1 MSYLP
6 SDAKSNYLFSRGG
19 MPTPSHAY
27 SSTPQSLLSSMNQNK
42 YLSKDIPSTTSS
54 ERKPDYK
61 YSVSKASTSS
71 TAESHSNS
79 NASNI
84 SFQTNTPNP
93 GNRGALHTKS
103 SMNNINEGSIGGNSN
118 GSIAINLNN
127 KPDFT
132 SKEKSL
138 QMTIDTLQRKIEQ
151 LSNENRK
158 LGDNISTKSTSVVN
172 KSVDEKE
179 QKEKLIT
186 ILEEKEKIE
195 KSYKQKIERLTDENS
210 KLLKDVT
217 SKQTEIK
224 NLEKKLTEIVIV
236 DSDTKDQENLSFKGE
251 IEQLK
256 KENKEGKEKYSEKEK
271 KYEELEEAYKQKL
284 SQFKKEISLIKS
296 QQQTQISK
304 DPQESPII
312 DKIKEYQESLRKE
325 KENSLE
331 IERKY
336 EKLSRSY
343 EEKKQEVME
352 LKNKVST
359 FDKEK
364 YNSNQ
369 KNLQFSFSNN
379 NNDSKMYS
387 ASPLQNSRVGSFV
400 KCNLDDF
407 EEKINNL
414 LQENE
419 KLNDTVKESH
429 QWKERFHELN
439 DKCNDKTNDNKY
451 NDKGNEKFTRN
462 FEKEK
467 GLQGLSPNIGLEND
481 ELKRNLSDITN
492 DNSKIKMKLS
502 ELEKKFFNLERDYS
516 EKMTVKEE
524 DLTRNYEKMIKDLEE
539 QKERNIH
546 KISKENHELK
556 QQNDELL
563 KQIQKLL
570 LKSKSFESSQDRPM
584 EKAELKPPSMNS
596 SPILIINEMT
606 TPSGSM
612 YKTNEKSSKDQKN
625 MNLQQRTYGGLASI
639 NENQEENNNTS
650 ELKTAKKPELKKG
663 NSINITG
670 NGGSS
675 NNIPMNNSGQNIDKG
690 SNVIKPSN
698 VTNFAS
704 ANSKISQNSVNV
716 QINGQVKTADINQNR
731 LLQQKT
737 EVRSQLRNPFM
748 KDPSK
753 ETTNNSNSSFMKE
766 KNLGNSES
774 KTDFYKNDG
783 QNSLSRTDLKA
794 STLLSAMNPF
804 KQQQE
809 LAKKEAAGKDKKVI
823 MFNLMDNHK
832 KLSNNSSDGAA
843 SGNGSIGNFASYK

>member
-1 MSYLP
+1 MSYLS

-27 SSTPQSLLSSMNQNK
+27 SSNPQSLLASMNQNK
-42 YLSKDIPSTTSS
+42 FQSKDIPSATSS
-54 ERKPDYK
+54 ERKPEYK
-61 YSVSKASTSS
+61 YSVSKTSTSS
-71 TAESHSNS
+71 TAETHSNS
-79 NASNI
+79 NTSNI
-84 SFQTNTPNP
+84 SFQTNTQNP
-93 GNRGALHTKS
+93 ATRGNLFNKS
-103 SMNNINEGSIGGNSN
+103 SMNNIYEGSIGGNYN
-118 GSIAINLNN
+118 GSIAINLNS
-127 KPDFT
+127 KQDFT

-151 LSNENRK
+151 LGNENKR
-158 LGDNISTKSTSVVN
+158 LSDNISNKSTSVVN
-172 KSVDEKE
+172 KSIDEKE

-186 ILEEKEKIE
+186 ILEEKENIE

-217 SKQTEIK
+217 SKQSEIK
-224 NLEKKLTEIVIV
+224 ILEKKLTEIVIV
-236 DSDTKDQENLSFKGE
+236 DSDTKDQENSSFRSE

-256 KENKEGKEKYSEKEK
+256 KENKEGKEKFNEKVK
-271 KYEELEEAYKQKL
+271 KYEELEDAYKLKL
-284 SQFKKEISLIKS
+284 SQFKNEISLIKS

-304 DPQESPII
+304 DPQESPKI
-312 DKIKEYQESLRKE
+312 DKIKEYQESLRRE

-331 IERKY
+331 LERKL

-343 EEKKQEVME
+343 DEKKEEVIE
-352 LKNKVST
+352 LKNKLSN
-359 FDKEK
+359 FEKEK

-379 NNDSKMYS
+379 NNDSKMFS

-419 KLNDTVKESH
+419 KLTDTVKESH
-429 QWKERFHELN
+429 QWKERFHELK
-439 DKCNDKTNDNKY
+439 DKCNDKTNENKY
-451 NDKGNEKFTRN
+451 NDKMNEKFTRN
-462 FEKEK
+462 SDKDRGF
-467 GLQGLSPNIGLEND
+467 QGVSQNVCLEND

-492 DNSKIKMKLS
+492 DNSKIKTKLS
-502 ELEKKFFNLERDYS
+502 ELEKKFLNLERDYN
-516 EKMTVKEE
+516 EKMTLKEE
-524 DLTRNYEKMIKDLEE
+524 DLTRNYEKMIMDLEE

-570 LKSKSFESSQDRPM
+570 LKSKAFEPQDRPM
-584 EKAELKPPSMNS
+584 EKAELKPPSLNS

-606 TPSGSM
+606 TPSGSIF
-612 YKTNEKSSKDQKN
+612 KTNEKSSNDQKN
-625 MNLQQRTYGGLASI
+625 MNIQQRTYGGLASI
-639 NENQEENNNTS
+639 NENQEENNNS
-650 ELKTAKKPELKKG
+650 CDLKSAKKPELKKG
-663 NSINITG
+663 NSINI
-670 NGGSS
+670 NSNSNCSS
-675 NNIPMNNSGQNIDKG
+675 NTNNTGQNIDKG
-690 SNVIKPSN
+690 ANVIKQNN
-698 VTNFAS
+698 VVNFIS
-704 ANSKISQNSVNV
+704 SNSKISQNSINI
-716 QINGQVKTADINQNR
+716 QINGQVKAADLNQNR

-737 EVRSQLRNPFM
+737 EVRSHLRNPFM
-748 KDPSK
+748 KEPNK
-753 ETTNNSNSSFMKE
+753 ETTINSNSSYMKE
-766 KNLGNSES
+766 KTCPNIES
-774 KTDFYKNDG
+774 KIDFYKSDG

-794 STLLSAMNPF
+794 STLLNSMNPF

-809 LAKKEAAGKDKKVI
+809 IAKKEGGKDKKVI

-832 KLSNNSSDGAA
+832 KLSNNSNDGAT
-843 SGNGSIGNFASYK
+843 SGNGSNGNFASYK